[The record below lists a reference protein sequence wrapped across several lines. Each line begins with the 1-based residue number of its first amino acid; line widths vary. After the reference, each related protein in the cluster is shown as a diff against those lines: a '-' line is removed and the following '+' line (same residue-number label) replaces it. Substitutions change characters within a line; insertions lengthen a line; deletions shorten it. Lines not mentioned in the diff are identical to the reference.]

1 MAIKG
6 VVYNQENP
14 YYIQDLKI
22 RGGIGGEVVN
32 GGAILQL
39 GEDCALAINQCLF
52 IQSVVYKYSITL
64 YCV

>member
-14 YYIQDLKI
+14 YIQDLKI
-22 RGGIGGEVVN
+22 RGGIGGEAVN

-64 YCV
+64 CLS